1 MNEREFS
8 GRIEEN
14 YRRGARESVL
24 FSVSVK
30 RVRENEQGK
39 YRKKSRKKVSSVCV
53 EKKEWREKRKFDKKR
68 RKERMK

>member
-1 MNEREFS
+1 M
-8 GRIEEN
+8 
-14 YRRGARESVL
+14 

-53 EKKEWREKRKFDKKR
+53 EKKSGGKSENLIKKEE
-68 RKERMK
+68 RKE